1 MTSLP
6 SSSRFL
12 TSYQTQ
18 KYFFY
23 KALATIKGPPKD
35 AQNFRQMIGALTM
48 KQTPQH
54 IPPEQQIDPAVQKN
68 RLIIQMRNNL
78 RQKYQVLYYIKECRE
93 LLLKLE
99 REIFQLGS
107 DTYFDKVELDELSRT
122 FPTFQPGLLI

>member
-1 MTSLP
+1 
-6 SSSRFL
+6 
-12 TSYQTQ
+12 
-18 KYFFY
+18 
-23 KALATIKGPPKD
+23 
-35 AQNFRQMIGALTM
+35 MIGALTM

-122 FPTFQPGLLI
+122 FPTFQPGLQI